1 MTFDTNTIEDY
12 QKLLPF
18 VQRIMNS
25 SYNERTKI
33 SPADLLFG
41 KSLDLSGEIY
51 NSIKPKI
58 PNTETQSQSM
68 DKMLTMQNTL
78 FSISK
83 KILEESDKEHKSQ
96 ITASVTEF
104 PNNSFVLVAQRSAP
118 DTRLHTLWRGP
129 MKVINNKHGNTLCL
143 I

>member
-1 MTFDTNTIEDY
+1 MR
-12 QKLLPF
+12 
-18 VQRIMNS
+18 RIMNS

-41 KSLDLSGEIY
+41 KSLDLSGGIY
-51 NSIKPKI
+51 NSIHPHI
-58 PNTETQSQSM
+58 PNTETQSQSI

-83 KILEESDKEHKSQ
+83 KIMEESDKLHNSQ
-96 ITASVTEF
+96 NTASVTEF

-118 DTRLHTLWRGP
+118 DTR
-129 MKVINNKHGNTLCL
+129 
-143 I
+143 